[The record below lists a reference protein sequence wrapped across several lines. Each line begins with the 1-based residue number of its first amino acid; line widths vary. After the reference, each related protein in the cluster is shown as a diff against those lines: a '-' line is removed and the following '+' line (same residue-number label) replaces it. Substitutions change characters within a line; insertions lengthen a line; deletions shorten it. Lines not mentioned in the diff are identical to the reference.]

1 MTIPCPGIA
10 TKAVNFI
17 AQQEV
22 SNRANYDAVV
32 AKPTCP
38 GGDSGITIGVGYD
51 LRFET
56 ADFEAD
62 WGPYCRRRRWPGC
75 GLV

>member
-1 MTIPCPGIA
+1 MVDDPTWALLRGLPDPCPDIA
-10 TKAVNFI
+10 TTAVNFI

-22 SNRANYDAVV
+22 TSRAHYDAVV
-32 AKPTCP
+32 TRPDYP

-56 ADFEAD
+56 AGFEAD
-62 WGPYCRRRRWPGC
+62 
-75 GLV
+75 